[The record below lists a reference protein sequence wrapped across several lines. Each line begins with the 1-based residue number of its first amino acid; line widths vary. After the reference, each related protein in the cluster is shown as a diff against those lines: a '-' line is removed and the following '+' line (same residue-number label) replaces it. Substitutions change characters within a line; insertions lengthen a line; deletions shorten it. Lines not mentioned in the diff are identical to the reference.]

1 MADQNREKRV
11 RVNGKIAI
19 VTGAFGGIG
28 RACIERLAAEGAT
41 VYAADLALPSDHQH
55 AGIQPVFLDVTSEQG
70 WRELGARIAAETG
83 RLDILVNNAGI
94 GIVDDIVNSELASWN
109 QVIAVNQTGVMLG
122 MRQFLPMLCESGG
135 SIINISSTLGLV
147 AQPGLAAYHA
157 TKAAVLGLTKNAA
170 VTYASSGVRANAI
183 HPGIIDVPRMRDR
196 DQSQLQTVVDA
207 TPLGRRGTPE
217 DIAMGVLYL
226 ASDESRFVTGASL
239 VIDGGYTVAGI
250 SPKGN
255 DKWTA

>member
-1 MADQNREKRV
+1 MRV
-11 RVNGKIAI
+11 LGKIAV

-41 VYAADLALPSDHQH
+41 VYAADITPPPDQLP
-55 AGIQPVFLDVTSEQG
+55 AGVRPVRLDVASEAS
-70 WRELGARIAAETG
+70 WRELGAKIEAEAG

-94 GIVDDIVNSELASWN
+94 GVFDDILTSDIETWN
-109 QVIAVNQTGVMLG
+109 KVIAVNQTGVMLG
-122 MRQFLPMLCESGG
+122 MRQFLPLLFESTG

-157 TKAAVLGLTKNAA
+157 TKAAVLGLTRNAA
-170 VTYASSGVRANAI
+170 VTYAAKGVRANAI

-196 DQSQLQTVVDA
+196 DQDQLQTVVNA
-207 TPLGRRGTPE
+207 TPLGRRGVPE

-226 ASDESRFVTGASL
+226 ASDESRFVTGSSL
-239 VIDGGYTVAGI
+239 VIDGGL
-250 SPKGN
+250 
-255 DKWTA
+255 TAQ

>member
-1 MADQNREKRV
+1 MRV
-11 RVNGKIAI
+11 SGKVAV

-28 RACIERLAAEGAT
+28 RACIERLAAEGAM
-41 VYAADLALPSDHQH
+41 VYAADLALPSVQLP
-55 AGIQPVFLDVTSEQG
+55 AGIQPVLLDVTSEQG
-70 WRELGARIAAETG
+70 WEELGTRVKADAG

-94 GIVDDIVNSELASWN
+94 GIIDDILNSKLDTWN

-196 DQSQLQTVVDA
+196 DQDQLQTVVDA

-239 VIDGGYTVAGI
+239 VIDGGFTVAGI
-250 SPKGN
+250 SPKGYE
-255 DKWTA
+255 KWTG